1 MFILSCVLSFVLGS
15 LLVLAHAYKRK
26 VDADLNEVYALTS
39 FNNRLADHVE
49 DILKDDT
56 LTLDQ
61 KFKITFFG

>member
-1 MFILSCVLSFVLGS
+1 MFIIYCVLAFILGS
-15 LLVLAHAYKRK
+15 LLVIVHAYKRK
-26 VDADLNEVYALTS
+26 VDADLDEVYALTS

-61 KFKITFFG
+61 KFKITFLG